1 MEIDKIKRVALGQAS
16 KREQEEV
23 NVWVEG
29 SEERKRLLAD
39 AKLFY
44 GREMLGEDEISD
56 RVERM
61 WNRRRVLVGK
71 RRAMTWLR
79 RVGVAACVIGIAGIA
94 LWFAGETG
102 NEKKNFVVANHKE
115 VCLILPD
122 GSAHGL
128 STSGKEAVNIPGFR
142 VNREGTVQEN
152 GAVSQNAD
160 ITNLE
165 YNEIVVPRGGEY
177 SLTLADGTVMRL
189 NSDTRVRFPNTF
201 AGEERRVFLVGEA
214 YFEVARDTS
223 RPFLVEFS
231 EGVVQV
237 LGTHFNV
244 KARREQSAFAT
255 LVSGKVKVSS
265 GKDSVVLKPGEYC
278 EIKAGN
284 RQLSVHEA
292 DMMSVL
298 AWKNGEFV
306 FKDASLEHV
315 MNELACWYD
324 MDVVYASDDL
334 KGIKL
339 HIYMNRTQTLEEAL
353 EIMSKMGNVIYQVQG
368 RKIIVKKQ

>member
-1 MEIDKIKRVALGQAS
+1 M
-16 KREQEEV
+16 
-23 NVWVEG
+23 
-29 SEERKRLLAD
+29 
-39 AKLFY
+39 
-44 GREMLGEDEISD
+44 
-56 RVERM
+56 
-61 WNRRRVLVGK
+61 
-71 RRAMTWLR
+71 
-79 RVGVAACVIGIAGIA
+79 
-94 LWFAGETG
+94 
-102 NEKKNFVVANHKE
+102 
-115 VCLILPD
+115 
-122 GSAHGL
+122 
-128 STSGKEAVNIPGFR
+128 NIPGFR

-152 GAVSQNAD
+152 GIECRNAD
-160 ITNLE
+160 ITNLK

-201 AGEERRVFLVGEA
+201 TGEERRVFLAGEA

-244 KARREQSAFAT
+244 KARRGQSAFAT

-265 GKDSVVLKPGEYC
+265 GRDSVVLKPGEYC
-278 EIKAGN
+278 EIKTGN
-284 RQLSVHEA
+284 HQLSVHEA

-368 RKIIVKKQ
+368 RKIIVKNNKKREVLVHLPYIKMLIYQ

>member
-142 VNREGTVQEN
+142 INREGTVQEN

>member
-201 AGEERRVFLVGEA
+201 AGEECRVFLVGEA

>member
-368 RKIIVKKQ
+368 RKIIVNKQ

>member
-142 VNREGTVQEN
+142 INREGTVQEN

-244 KARREQSAFAT
+244 KAHREQSAFAT

>member
-142 VNREGTVQEN
+142 INREGTVQEN

-231 EGVVQV
+231 EGGVQV

>member
-16 KREQEEV
+16 KREREEV
-23 NVWVEG
+23 NVWAEG
-29 SEERKRLLAD
+29 AEERKRLLAD

-44 GREMLGEDEISD
+44 GREMPGEDEISD

-61 WNRRRVLVGK
+61 WKRRRVPVGK
-71 RRAMTWLR
+71 LS
-79 RVGVAACVIGIAGIA
+79 VYDVVASGGSGRMRDRGCCIA
-94 LWFAGETG
+94 LWFAGGSG
-102 NEKKNFVVANHKE
+102 NEKKNFVVADNKE
-115 VCLILPD
+115 VRLILPD

-128 STSGKEAVNIPGFR
+128 STSGEKTVNIPGFR

-152 GAVSQNAD
+152 GTECRNAD
-160 ITNLE
+160 ITNLK

-201 AGEERRVFLVGEA
+201 TGEERRVFLAGEA

-244 KARREQSAFAT
+244 KVRRGQSAFAT

-265 GKDSVVLKPGEYC
+265 GRDSVVLKPGEYC
-278 EIKAGN
+278 EIKTGN
-284 RQLSVHEA
+284 HQLSVHEA

>member
-79 RVGVAACVIGIAGIA
+79 RVGVAACVIGIAGVA

-201 AGEERRVFLVGEA
+201 AGEERKVFLVGEA

-223 RPFLVEFS
+223 RPFLVEFF

-334 KGIKL
+334 RKIKL

>member
-16 KREQEEV
+16 KREREEV
-23 NVWVEG
+23 NVWAEG
-29 SEERKRLLAD
+29 AEERKRLLAD

-44 GREMLGEDEISD
+44 GREMPGEDEISD

-61 WNRRRVLVGK
+61 WKRRRVPVGK
-71 RRAMTWLR
+71 RLSMMWLL
-79 RVGVAACVIGIAGIA
+79 RVGVAACVIGVVGIA
-94 LWFAGETG
+94 LWFAGGSG
-102 NEKKNFVVANHKE
+102 NEKKNFVVADNKE
-115 VCLILPD
+115 VRLILPD

-128 STSGKEAVNIPGFR
+128 STSGEKTVNIPGFR

-152 GAVSQNAD
+152 GTECRNAD
-160 ITNLE
+160 ITNLK

-201 AGEERRVFLVGEA
+201 TGEERRVFLAGEA

-244 KARREQSAFAT
+244 KVRRGQSAFAT

-265 GKDSVVLKPGEYC
+265 GRDSVVLKPGEYC
-278 EIKAGN
+278 EIKTGN
-284 RQLSVHEA
+284 HQLSVHEA

>member
-142 VNREGTVQEN
+142 INREGTVQEN

-315 MNELACWYD
+315 
-324 MDVVYASDDL
+324 
-334 KGIKL
+334 K
-339 HIYMNRTQTLEEAL
+339 
-353 EIMSKMGNVIYQVQG
+353 
-368 RKIIVKKQ
+368 